1 LLERALVIENISLSK
16 GGSMSPKE
24 LRVWET
30 VSKRTILKSG
40 KFLTVENHIIKL
52 PSGQVISDWPWII
65 IPSAAIVLAVTE
77 NDEFLCFRQTKY
89 AVEGTTLAP
98 VGGMLEP
105 DEKPMDAAKRE
116 LLEETGYESAHWI
129 SFGSYI
135 LDPNRGIAT
144 MYLFL
149 ALKAKQVTEPNSD
162 DLEDQ
167 ELLLLSQ
174 NEIEDA
180 LKSGEFKI
188 LAWSAVVSMSL
199 NYITDSKNHGML

>member
-1 LLERALVIENISLSK
+1 
-16 GGSMSPKE
+16 MSPKE

-105 DEKPMDAAKRE
+105 DEKPLDAAKRE